1 MITFCQP
8 GFKQWVS
15 CGGLALTV
23 AAAQASECIAPAKP
37 KAGFDLTCELVKT
50 GLLSSDPQAQP
61 MTTSYMPGGVGAVTY
76 NAIITR
82 RNAEPDTLVA
92 FSGGSLFSIA
102 QGRFGKYGGQDVRW
116 LAGIGIDHGVMIVR
130 RDAPFRNLA
139 DLIAALRQNP
149 EKVVLGG
156 SGTVGSQDW
165 MKAALIAKA
174 AKVGRNAF
182 RFVGFEGG
190 GEANAALSKG
200 YVDVV
205 SGDYSEALGLI
216 RNGADLRIL
225 TVLSA
230 SRLPN
235 QDKNLLTARDEGFD
249 IVWPNIRG
257 VYMGPQVSDANYL
270 RWVAAMN
277 ALLQNPAFIQLRAE
291 KGLLPLAKTG
301 AEFGDHVLGLI
312 GEYQRILNTPGLAL
326 PLR

>member
-1 MITFCQP
+1 MNSHCDLAFRRWAC
-8 GFKQWVS
+8 
-15 CGGLALTV
+15 CGGLVLSLSTV
-23 AAAQASECIAPAKP
+23 QASECIAPAKP
-37 KAGFDLTCELVKT
+37 RAGFDLTCELLQA
-50 GLLSSDPQAQP
+50 GLRWSDPRAGP

-130 RDAPFRNLA
+130 RDAPLRNLN
-139 DLIAALRQNP
+139 DLIVALKQAP

-165 MKAALIAKA
+165 MKAALVAKA

-190 GEANAALSKG
+190 GEANAALLKG

-225 TVLSA
+225 TVLA
-230 SRLPN
+230 PARLPY
-235 QDKNLLTARDEGFD
+235 QDKAVLTAREEGFD

-257 VYMGPQVSDANYL
+257 VYMGPQVGDANFL
-270 RWVAAMN
+270 RWVTSMN
-277 ALLQNPAFIQLRAE
+277 MLLQNPAFIQLRAE
-291 KGLLPLAKTG
+291 RGLLPLAKTG

-312 GEYQRILNTPGLAL
+312 GQYQQILNTSGLAL
-326 PLR
+326 PSR

>member
-1 MITFCQP
+1 MISHCDLA
-8 GFKQWVS
+8 FKRWAC
-15 CGGLALTV
+15 CGGLVLSLSTV
-23 AAAQASECIAPAKP
+23 QASECIAPAKP
-37 KAGFDLTCELVKT
+37 RAGFDLTCELLQA
-50 GLLSSDPQAQP
+50 GLRWSDPRAGP

-130 RDAPFRNLA
+130 RDAPLRNLN
-139 DLIAALRQNP
+139 DLIVALKQAP

-165 MKAALIAKA
+165 MKAALVAKA

-190 GEANAALSKG
+190 GEANAALLKG

-230 SRLPN
+230 ARLPN
-235 QDKNLLTARDEGFD
+235 QDKAVLTAREEGFD

-257 VYMGPQVSDANYL
+257 VYMGPQVGDADYL
-270 RWVAAMN
+270 RWVTTMN
-277 ALLQNPAFIQLRAE
+277 MLLQNPAFIQLRAE
-291 KGLLPLAKTG
+291 KGLLPLGKTG

-312 GEYQRILNTPGLAL
+312 GEYQRILNTSGLAL
-326 PLR
+326 PSR

>member
-1 MITFCQP
+1 MISHCDLA
-8 GFKQWVS
+8 FKRWAC
-15 CGGLALTV
+15 CGGLVLSLSTV
-23 AAAQASECIAPAKP
+23 QASECIAPAKP
-37 KAGFDLTCELVKT
+37 RAGFDLTCELLQA
-50 GLLSSDPQAQP
+50 GLRWSDPRAGP
-61 MTTSYMPGGVGAVTY
+61 MTTSYMPGGIGAVTY

-82 RNAEPDTLVA
+82 RNSEPDTLVA

-130 RDAPFRNLA
+130 RDAPYRNLN
-139 DLIAALRQNP
+139 DLIVALKQAP

-165 MKAALIAKA
+165 MKAALVARA

-190 GEANAALSKG
+190 GEANAALLKG

-230 SRLPN
+230 ARLPN
-235 QDKNLLTARDEGFD
+235 QDKAVLTAREEGFD

-257 VYMGPQVSDANYL
+257 VYMGPQVGDANYL
-270 RWVAAMN
+270 RWVTTMN
-277 ALLQNPAFIQLRAE
+277 MLLQNPAFIQLRAE

-312 GEYQRILNTPGLAL
+312 GEYQRILNTSGLAL
-326 PLR
+326 PSR